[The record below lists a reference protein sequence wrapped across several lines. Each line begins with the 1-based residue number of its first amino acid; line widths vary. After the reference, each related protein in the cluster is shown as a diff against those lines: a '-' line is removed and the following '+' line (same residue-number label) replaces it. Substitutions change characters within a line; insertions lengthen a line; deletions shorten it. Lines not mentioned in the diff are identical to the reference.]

1 MRACPKC
8 ALRVQIN
15 RKGKAQKRALVVTN
29 RHVLN
34 LMTDNFSKCNRCIDL
49 RAVHHLS
56 TSRSAQEFVI
66 HVSMEYDYHFKF
78 EQAISTKFGTE
89 LSYGAPT
96 LLDEV
101 MAVLCSAVEAAKEP
115 GAKLEVVDMDVAAL
129 AKQVTT

>member
-1 MRACPKC
+1 M
-8 ALRVQIN
+8 QIN

-34 LMTDNFSKCNRCIDL
+34 LMADNHSKCNRCIDL

-101 MAVLCSAVEAAKEP
+101 KLGLGLGLGFELSY
-115 GAKLEVVDMDVAAL
+115 GAPTLLDEVMVVYSRSSPVVYHHL
-129 AKQVTT
+129 

>member
-1 MRACPKC
+1 MA
-8 ALRVQIN
+8 
-15 RKGKAQKRALVVTN
+15 
-29 RHVLN
+29 
-34 LMTDNFSKCNRCIDL
+34 DNCSKCNRCIDL

-78 EQAISTKFGTE
+78 EHAISTKFGAE

-115 GAKLEVVDMDVAAL
+115 GAKLEVTVANTLQGTLLSTGPTCTCTCAC
-129 AKQVTT
+129 AVPCSVCV

>member
-1 MRACPKC
+1 M
-8 ALRVQIN
+8 
-15 RKGKAQKRALVVTN
+15 TN

-34 LMTDNFSKCNRCIDL
+34 LMADNYSKCNRCIDL

-78 EQAISTKFGTE
+78 EHAISTNFGAE

-115 GAKLEVVDMDVAAL
+115 GAKLEVTVANTLQGTLLSTGPTCTCTCAC
-129 AKQVTT
+129 AVPCSVCV

>member
-1 MRACPKC
+1 M
-8 ALRVQIN
+8 
-15 RKGKAQKRALVVTN
+15 VVTN

-34 LMTDNFSKCNRCIDL
+34 LMADNCSKCNRCIDL

-78 EQAISTKFGTE
+78 EHAISTKFGAE

-115 GAKLEVVDMDVAAL
+115 GAKLEVCHTNTPLTYVAAIL
-129 AKQVTT
+129 YYIIQGIL